1 MTPPHGAIIK
11 KKRERHV
18 CIIVTLY
25 RMRKMCDLVTE
36 FIPMFQILGIT
47 VNNIHNVPLLIE
59 ILIGETDNKQ
69 IEV

>member
-1 MTPPHGAIIK
+1 
-11 KKRERHV
+11 
-18 CIIVTLY
+18 
-25 RMRKMCDLVTE
+25 MRKMCNLVTE

-47 VNNIHNVPLLIE
+47 VHNIHNVPLLIE